1 MPIRNSLAL
10 DLLKGAIAGAAATW
24 VMDVLT
30 SALYDREDP
39 EARRR
44 EDAARGGN
52 PAYGAA
58 AEKVAAAAGVSLTET
73 ELAAYGSGIHW
84 LLGIGA
90 GAAYGVLRGRVKRFG
105 FAHGLGFGS
114 AFWLLIDETLNP
126 LLGLTPGP
134 AAFPWQ
140 AHGRGLAGH
149 LVIWSSGQ
157 WRTPPWIYSIT
168 WRRGLK
174 PTELRFVRL

>member
-1 MPIRNSLAL
+1 MVDSAGTSLTS
-10 DLLKGAIAGAAATW
+10 GPGAAG
-24 VMDVLT
+24 V
-30 SALYDREDP
+30 
-39 EARRR
+39 
-44 EDAARGGN
+44 
-52 PAYGAA
+52 
-58 AEKVAAAAGVSLTET
+58 GVSLTET

-149 LVIWSSGQ
+149 LVFGAVAD
-157 WRTPPWIYSIT
+157 TT
-168 WRRGLK
+168 LD
-174 PTELRFVRL
+174 LLDHVA